1 MSLENNN
8 SNDEEFREA
17 ELSSEMNVGEVHGSI
32 LQEKKDS
39 HVGYEPIPVWL
50 IAIFIAIIFWAGS
63 YLSFYSGGF
72 KADVF
77 DANIVSW
84 AGGGAGQQAG
94 PPDPMVVGKRVFSQN
109 CVVCHQQTGLGVAG
123 QFPPLV
129 GSEWVMSQDWHGDNH
144 LVKIVLMGMQ
154 GPVTVKGIPFN
165 GAMPPWNQL
174 KDEQI
179 AAVLTY
185 VRNEW
190 GNKALPISADNV
202 KQIREE
208 LKGMGRSEPWSQ
220 ADLQKIPKQIFTPA
234 ADSAPAPGAAPAA
247 PKAVTPPA
255 PQA

>member
-8 SNDEEFREA
+8 PDTEEFRES
-17 ELSSEMNVGEVHGSI
+17 ELSSEMNVGQVHGSI

-77 DANIVSW
+77 DADIVSW
-84 AGGGAGQQAG
+84 SGAGAGQQAA
-94 PPDPMVVGKRVFSQN
+94 PPDPMVDGKRVFTQN
-109 CVVCHQQTGLGVAG
+109 CVICHQQNGMGLPG

-129 GSEWVMSQDWHGDNH
+129 GSEWVQSEDWHGDNH
-144 LVKIVLMGMQ
+144 LVKIVLLGMQ
-154 GPVTVKGIPFN
+154 GPLTVKGVAFN
-165 GAMPPWNQL
+165 GAMPAWNQL

-190 GNKALPISADNV
+190 GNKALPINANNV

-208 LKGMGRSEPWSQ
+208 LKGLNRSEPWSP
-220 ADLQKIPKQIFTPA
+220 AELQKMPKQNFTPEA
-234 ADSAPAPGAAPAA
+234 QAAPAPAAAPAA
-247 PKAVTPPA
+247 AKPVTPA